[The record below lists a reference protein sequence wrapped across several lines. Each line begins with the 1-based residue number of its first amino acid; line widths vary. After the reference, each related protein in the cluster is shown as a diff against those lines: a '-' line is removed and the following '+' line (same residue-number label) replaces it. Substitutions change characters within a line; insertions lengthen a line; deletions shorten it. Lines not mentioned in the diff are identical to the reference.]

1 MAAFEEPSQRRGSSG
16 SATPSEEQSLL
27 LLIPPVPRGSKST
40 QARCIIFKC
49 FFLSICME
57 ISNILI
63 TIPLNQILESIICR
77 RLVSSDHR
85 SNGLDPRCKNENV
98 QRELSFIRGWQLTFD
113 LIPGLLTAIMYGLAA
128 KKYGRQ
134 FILALAVLGA
144 TLAATFVLVVCSFP
158 AVFSP
163 RLVWLSSTF
172 TFIGGGVP
180 VFNAMIF
187 ALLSDAVH
195 ESKRSTTFFYVNATP
210 IGSQVVGSLVASALI
225 RMSVWVSAY
234 CGALLAMLATLTA
247 FFFSVDVSQGKP
259 ETAIGNEQEPQTLHG
274 QLQQIP
280 TAVMWFTRQNF
291 LSISLLSTLLVTT
304 LGRSAPDILLQY
316 VTKRYGWTWAD
327 SSLLLSIHWLITLI
341 LLTAVLPA
349 VTQFL
354 LQARGMPS
362 QTTDLLLARVSVVA
376 SSVGAFV
383 IGASANV
390 PLMTVGLGLF
400 TLSYAYPMLAR
411 SLLASVVDKRHTDVM
426 YTTISIFEALGSII
440 AGPLLS
446 ASFRQGLVW
455 GTEWLGL
462 PFLLAGALFGSAVIL
477 LSSVGLVSNFE
488 TNVEP

>member
-1 MAAFEEPSQRRGSSG
+1 MAAYEERSDRHGSG
-16 SATPSEEQSLL
+16 SATQDEQSR
-27 LLIPPVPRGSKST
+27 LISPFPRGSKST
-40 QARCIIFKC
+40 QSHYIIFKC

-77 RLVSSDHR
+77 QLVSDHA
-85 SNGLDPRCKNENV
+85 SGIDPRCKNENV

-113 LIPGLLTAIMYGLAA
+113 LIPGLLTAMMYGLAA

-158 AVFSP
+158 AIFSP

-210 IGSQVVGSLVASALI
+210 IGSQVVGSLMASALI

-234 CGALLAMLATLTA
+234 CGALLAMIATLTA
-247 FFFSVDVSQGKP
+247 FFFSVDVSKGKP
-259 ETAIGNEQEPQTLHG
+259 DTAIIGDEEEPQTLGG
-274 QLQQIP
+274 QLQQISN
-280 TAVMWFTRQNF
+280 AVMWFTRQNF

-354 LQARGMPS
+354 VQARGMPS
-362 QTTDLLLARVSVVA
+362 QTTDLLLARFSIVA
-376 SSVGAFV
+376 SSIGAFV
-383 IGASANV
+383 IGASSKV
-390 PLMTVGLGLF
+390 PLMTIGLGLF

-446 ASFRQGLVW
+446 ASFRLGLVW

-462 PFLLAGALFGSAVIL
+462 PFLLAGALFGSAVIV
-477 LSSVGLVSNFE
+477 LSSVRLVSNFE
-488 TNVEP
+488 TNV